1 MRKISQLFFLIKDA
15 LHFPGYKTFKIKLI
29 FCKIKLYFYKV
40 ILYNDTRGDKMKKD
54 FGDSIDNK
62 VYEFRVLAKLSQQEL
77 AKKVGVSKQTIF
89 VMEKG
94 NYLPSMLLAFR
105 LAKIFDVDINDLF
118 KYKEGENNFED

>member
-1 MRKISQLFFLIKDA
+1 MIKDT
-15 LHFPGYKTFKIKLI
+15 LYFPVHKKLKPKLI
-29 FCKIKLYFYKV
+29 FCKIKLYFYKI
-40 ILYNDTRGDKMKKD
+40 ILYNDTGGDKMKKD

>member
-1 MRKISQLFFLIKDA
+1 MIKDT
-15 LHFPGYKTFKIKLI
+15 LHFPVYKTFETKLI
-29 FCKIKLYFYKV
+29 FCKIKLYFYKT

>member
-1 MRKISQLFFLIKDA
+1 MRKISQLFFLIKDT
-15 LHFPGYKTFKIKLI
+15 LHFPVYKTFETKLI
-29 FCKIKLYFYKV
+29 FYKTKLYFYKT